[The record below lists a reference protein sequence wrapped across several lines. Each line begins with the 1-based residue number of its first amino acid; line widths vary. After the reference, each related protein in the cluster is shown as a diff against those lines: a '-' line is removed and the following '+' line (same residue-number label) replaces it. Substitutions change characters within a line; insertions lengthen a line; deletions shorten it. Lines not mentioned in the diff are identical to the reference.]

1 MNPKSKTMKK
11 FIIII
16 TAVIFALSVNP
27 LAAQQTNEL
36 SGKDQQ
42 KLTKQQRKEAKKEQE
57 LKEYELF
64 NKLAE
69 DSSFVF
75 TGNQWIDR
83 SRGMVSVDPAVNFLI
98 VKGKKAFFQFG
109 LDGAG
114 PGANGLGGASLEAR
128 VVGYK
133 YQKGKNSKKSSSV
146 IITIKPQYYSGTI
159 TFNLMFFGS
168 EGTLDFSGGRGQR
181 ITMNGK
187 LYPHEK
193 VNLMGSGSMFLK

>member
-1 MNPKSKTMKK
+1 MKK

-16 TAVIFALSVNP
+16 TAVVFALTVNP
-27 LAAQQTNEL
+27 LIAQQANEL
-36 SGKDQQ
+36 SGSDQQ
-42 KLTKQQRKEAKKEQE
+42 KLDKKQRKKAKKEQE
-57 LKEYELF
+57 LKDYEFF
-64 NKLAE
+64 NKIVE

-114 PGANGLGGASLEAR
+114 PGNNGLGGASLEAR
-128 VVGYK
+128 VVGYQ
-133 YQKGKNSKKSSSV
+133 YQKSKSIKKASSV
-146 IITIKPQYYSGTI
+146 IITIKPQYYTGTL

-168 EGTLDFSGGRGQR
+168 EGTLDFSGSRGQR
-181 ITMNGK
+181 ISMNGK
-187 LYPHEK
+187 LYPHDK
-193 VNLMGSGSMFLK
+193 VNLMGSGSMFIK

>member
-1 MNPKSKTMKK
+1 MKK

-16 TAVIFALSVNP
+16 LAIFLTSSVNQ
-27 LAAQQTNEL
+27 LAAQQTNEQ
-36 SGKDQQ
+36 SGSS
-42 KLTKQQRKEAKKEQE
+42 QRKLDKKQRKAAKQEQE
-57 LKEYELF
+57 QKEYELF

-98 VKGKKAFFQFG
+98 VKGEKAFFQFG

-133 YQKGKNSKKSSSV
+133 YQKGKSSKKSSSV

-181 ITMNGK
+181 ISMNGK
-187 LYPHEK
+187 LYPHDK
-193 VNLMGSGSMFLK
+193 VNLLGSGSMFIK